1 MCAKA
6 LSILLSGL
14 ADLPS
19 VLDMVVHGL
28 TADSRQV
35 RAGDAFVA
43 LQGSAR
49 DPWRFVSEA
58 ISRGAIAVLL
68 ETEEETGCSEQDGA
82 LVVKVPGLARQQ
94 AAIADRFFDS
104 PSQALHVIGV
114 TGTNGKSSVTRFIA
128 EILNSAGLRTATLG
142 TLGYGFAGDL
152 ADASHTTPDV
162 ISVQRWLHQFRKDG
176 AHAVVMEV
184 SSHALDQGRVNQVHF
199 EGAVYTNLSRDHLD
213 YHGDMA
219 RYGAAKAQL
228 FVDANPRFVII
239 NHDDEFGRQ
248 LLGQI
253 PEYRQ
258 VWRYSLIDQK
268 QSGNG
273 VELQVQDLEMK
284 EAGFTASVRTPVG
297 TVPIVSAL
305 LGRFN
310 VSNLV
315 AATGAALALNIDAQV
330 VAEAVKTVTAPP
342 GRLQQMIAPD
352 GLRVIVD
359 YAHTPDAL
367 EIALQAVADHT
378 RGELWCVFGCGGD
391 RDSGKRPLMGA
402 AAEHWADRVVLTDD
416 NPRGENPETII
427 DMIRAGMQN
436 PENVIV
442 EHDRACAIEWAIT
455 RAAPTDL
462 ILVAGKGHEDYQERQ
477 GKRVPFSDVDTV
489 GELLA
494 KRASERRPL

>member
-1 MCAKA
+1 MCAKP
-6 LSILLSGL
+6 LSSLLSGL

-28 TADSRQV
+28 SADSRQIG
-35 RAGDAFVA
+35 AGQAFVA

-49 DPWRFVSEA
+49 DPWRFVPEA
-58 ISRGAIAVLL
+58 ISRGAVAVLL
-68 ETEEETGCSEQDGA
+68 ETEHETGCSERDGV
-82 LVVKVPGLARQQ
+82 LVVKVPNLAWQQ
-94 AAIADRFFDS
+94 AVIADRFYDS

-114 TGTNGKSSVTRFIA
+114 TGTNGKSSVTQFIA
-128 EILNSAGLRTATLG
+128 KILNSAGLRTATLG

-162 ISVQRWLHQFRKDG
+162 ISVHRWLHQFRKDG
-176 AHAVVMEV
+176 AHAVIMEV

-228 FVDANPRFVII
+228 FVDANPRFAII

-248 LLGQI
+248 LLGLI
-253 PEYRQ
+253 PDYRQ
-258 VWRYSLIDQK
+258 VWRYSLNAQK
-268 QSGNG
+268 QSGDG
-273 VELQVQDLEMK
+273 VELQVQDLVTK
-284 EAGFTASVRTPVG
+284 EAGFTATVQTPVG
-297 TVPIVSAL
+297 TVPVASPL

-310 VSNLV
+310 VCNLL
-315 AATGAALALNIDAQV
+315 AAIGTALALNIDARV
-330 VAEAVKTVTAPP
+330 VAEAVKTVSAPP

-367 EIALQAVADHT
+367 TTALQAVADHT

-391 RDSGKRPLMGA
+391 RDAGKRPLMGA
-402 AAEHWADRVVLTDD
+402 AAEQGADHVVLTDD
-416 NPRGENPETII
+416 NPRGERPEAII
-427 DMIRAGMQN
+427 EMIRAGIRN
-436 PENVIV
+436 PERVV
-442 EHDRACAIEWAIT
+442 VQHDRARAIGWAIA

-477 GKRVPFSDVDTV
+477 GRRTPFSDVDTV

-494 KRASERRPL
+494 KRAGGEELA